1 MTCLGRERDG
11 RMTAGSHVHQNAT
24 GAEKMLKMDIWLLIG
39 GKSSWASGGESVELC
54 VKFLEGIP
62 RIRILGM
69 MKNDFR
75 SGVDRS

>member
-1 MTCLGRERDG
+1 
-11 RMTAGSHVHQNAT
+11 MTAGSHVHQDAT

-39 GKSSWASGGESVELC
+39 EKSSRVSGGESAELC

-69 MKNDFR
+69 MENDFR
-75 SGVDRS
+75 SGVERS